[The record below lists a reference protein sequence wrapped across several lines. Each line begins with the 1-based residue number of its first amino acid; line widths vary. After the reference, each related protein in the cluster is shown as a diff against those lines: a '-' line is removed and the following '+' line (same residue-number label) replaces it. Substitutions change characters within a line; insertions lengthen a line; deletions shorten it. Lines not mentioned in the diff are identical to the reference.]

1 MSEITWSLVIAT
13 RNRFGLL
20 RRAISAVA
28 QTLSGETLCELRAP
42 FSPTGT
48 WGSRDLLFFQGQV
61 LPRDYWSHLTLAKAC
76 WSLVSSFCR
85 RGSQCS
91 IDLRLFFQ
99 FVLIRLKWR

>member
-1 MSEITWSLVIAT
+1 MVGGHCYQESIRTAAARHRFRARPDLT
-13 RNRFGLL
+13 RRDALL
-20 RRAISAVA
+20 SFA
-28 QTLSGETLCELRAP
+28 AP
-42 FSPTGT
+42 FSPTRT

-76 WSLVSSFCR
+76 WSLVSSFSR